1 MYDVMKSVSSLRDT
15 TPPPPVHVGIIMDG
29 NGRWAQARGLPRIEG
44 HRRGMETVREVV
56 KGSIELGVEYL
67 TLYGFSIENWKR
79 PAAEISSL
87 MGLLRLYLRQ
97 EIKELDERGV
107 RMRFIGHRS
116 LLADDI
122 VALIEEAEEQTK
134 ENTTLN
140 LVVALSYGARQEI
153 TAAAQNIA
161 QRILDKEMDVD
172 AIDENVFSE
181 FLETGGM
188 PDPDLVIRTSGEQ
201 RISNF
206 LLWQS
211 AYAELVFTDTLW
223 PDFSREDLR
232 QAVLEFHRRER
243 RYGATG

>member
-1 MYDVMKSVSSLRDT
+1 MKPASPLRET
-15 TPPPPVHVGIIMDG
+15 APPPPVHVGIIMDG
-29 NGRWAQARGLPRIEG
+29 NGRWAKGRGRPRIDG

-56 KGSIELGVEYL
+56 KGSIAMGVDYL

-97 EIKELDERGV
+97 EIKELDQQGV
-107 RMRFIGHRS
+107 RMRFIGDRS
-116 LLADDI
+116 LLAGDI
-122 VALIEEAEEQTK
+122 VSLIEEAEEQTK
-134 ENTTLN
+134 DNTNLN

-153 TAAAQNIA
+153 TAAAQSVA
-161 QRILDKEMDVD
+161 RQVAAGDLDVSE
-172 AIDENVFSE
+172 IDESLFTKH
-181 FLETGGM
+181 LETAGM

-206 LLWQS
+206 LLWQV
-211 AYAELVFTDTLW
+211 AYAELVFVDTLW
-223 PDFSREDLR
+223 PDFSRDDLR
-232 QAVLEFHRRER
+232 DAIIEYHRRER

>member
-1 MYDVMKSVSSLRDT
+1 MKSVSSLRET
-15 TPPPPVHVGIIMDG
+15 TPPPPVHVAIIMDG
-29 NGRWAQARGLPRIEG
+29 NGRWAQGRGRPRIEG
-44 HRRGMETVREVV
+44 YRRGMETVREVV
-56 KGSIELGVEYL
+56 KGSIELGIEYL

-97 EIKELDERGV
+97 EIKELDQRGV
-107 RMRFIGHRS
+107 RMRFIGQRS

-122 VALIEEAEEQTK
+122 VSLIEEAEEKTK
-134 ENTTLN
+134 SNTALN

-153 TAAAQNIA
+153 TAASRSIA
-161 QRILDKEMDVD
+161 QRVGSGELDIST
-172 AIDENVFSE
+172 IDETVISQH
-181 FLETGGM
+181 LETAGM

-206 LLWQS
+206 LLWQV

-223 PDFSREDLR
+223 PDFSQEDLR
-232 QAVLEFHRRER
+232 DAINEYHRRER

>member
-1 MYDVMKSVSSLRDT
+1 MKPVSSLRET
-15 TPPPPVHVGIIMDG
+15 APPPPTHVGIIMDG
-29 NGRWAQARGLPRIEG
+29 NGRWAQGRGRPRIEG

-56 KGSIELGVEYL
+56 KGSIEQGIEYL

-97 EIKELDERGV
+97 EIKELDQQGV
-107 RMRFIGHRS
+107 RMRFIGQRS
-116 LLADDI
+116 LLANDI
-122 VALIEEAEEQTK
+122 VSLIEEAEEQTK
-134 ENTTLN
+134 NNTALN

-153 TAAAQNIA
+153 TAAAQSVA
-161 QRILDKEMDVD
+161 RQVAAGELDVST
-172 AIDENVFSE
+172 IDESVISE
-181 FLETGGM
+181 YLETAGM

-206 LLWQS
+206 LLWQV

-232 QAVLEFHRRER
+232 EAINEFHRRER

>member
-1 MYDVMKSVSSLRDT
+1 MKPASSLRET
-15 TPPPPVHVGIIMDG
+15 APPPPVHVGIIMDG
-29 NGRWAQARGLPRIEG
+29 NGRWAKGRGRPRIEG

-56 KGSIELGVEYL
+56 KGSIALGVEYL

-97 EIKELDERGV
+97 EIKELDQQGV

-122 VALIEEAEEQTK
+122 VSLIEEAEEQTK
-134 ENTTLN
+134 NNTNLN
-140 LVVALSYGARQEI
+140 FVVALSYGARQEI
-153 TAAAQNIA
+153 TAAAQSVA
-161 QRILDKEMDVD
+161 RQVAAGELEVS
-172 AIDENVFSE
+172 AIDESVFTKH
-181 FLETGGM
+181 LETAGM
-188 PDPDLVIRTSGEQ
+188 PDHDLVIRTSGEK

-206 LLWQS
+206 LLWQV
-211 AYAELVFTDTLW
+211 AYAELVFVDTLW
-223 PDFSREDLR
+223 PDFSRDDLR
-232 QAVLEFHRRER
+232 DAIMEYHRRER

>member
-1 MYDVMKSVSSLRDT
+1 MKPASPLRET
-15 TPPPPVHVGIIMDG
+15 APPPPVHVGIIMDG
-29 NGRWAQARGLPRIEG
+29 NGRWAKGRGRPRIDG

-56 KGSIELGVEYL
+56 KGSIALGVDYL

-97 EIKELDERGV
+97 EIKELDQQGV
-107 RMRFIGHRS
+107 RMRFIGDRS
-116 LLADDI
+116 LLAGDI
-122 VALIEEAEEQTK
+122 VSLIEEAEEQTK
-134 ENTTLN
+134 DNTNLN

-153 TAAAQNIA
+153 TAAAQSVA
-161 QRILDKEMDVD
+161 RQVAAGDLDVSE
-172 AIDENVFSE
+172 IDESLFTKH
-181 FLETGGM
+181 LETAGM

-206 LLWQS
+206 LLWQV
-211 AYAELVFTDTLW
+211 AYAELVFVDTLW
-223 PDFSREDLR
+223 PDFSRDDLR
-232 QAVLEFHRRER
+232 DAIIEYHRRER

>member
-1 MYDVMKSVSSLRDT
+1 
-15 TPPPPVHVGIIMDG
+15 
-29 NGRWAQARGLPRIEG
+29 
-44 HRRGMETVREVV
+44 METVREVV
-56 KGSIELGVEYL
+56 KGSIALGVEYL

-97 EIKELDERGV
+97 EIKELDQQGV
-107 RMRFIGHRS
+107 RMLFIGHRS
-116 LLADDI
+116 LLPDDI

-134 ENTTLN
+134 GNTILN

-153 TAAAQNIA
+153 TAAAQSVA
-161 QRILDKEMDVD
+161 RQVAAGELDVSD
-172 AIDENVFSE
+172 IDESVFTE
-181 FLETGGM
+181 HLETAGM

-206 LLWQS
+206 LLWQV
-211 AYAELVFTDTLW
+211 AYAELVFVDTLW
-223 PDFSREDLR
+223 PDFSRDDLR
-232 QAVLEFHRRER
+232 EAINEYYRRER

>member
-1 MYDVMKSVSSLRDT
+1 MKSVSSLRDT

-97 EIKELDERGV
+97 EIKELDERRV

>member
-1 MYDVMKSVSSLRDT
+1 MKPASSLRET
-15 TPPPPVHVGIIMDG
+15 APPPPVHVGIIMDG
-29 NGRWAQARGLPRIEG
+29 NGRWAKGRGRPRIEG

-56 KGSIELGVEYL
+56 KGSIALGVEYL

-97 EIKELDERGV
+97 EIKELDQQGV

-122 VALIEEAEEQTK
+122 VSLIEEAEEQTK
-134 ENTTLN
+134 NNTNLN
-140 LVVALSYGARQEI
+140 FVVALSYGARQEI
-153 TAAAQNIA
+153 TAAAQSVA
-161 QRILDKEMDVD
+161 RQVAAGELEVS
-172 AIDENVFSE
+172 AIDESVFTKH
-181 FLETGGM
+181 LETAGM
-188 PDPDLVIRTSGEQ
+188 PDPDLVIRTSGEK

-206 LLWQS
+206 LLWQV
-211 AYAELVFTDTLW
+211 AYAELVFVDTLW
-223 PDFSREDLR
+223 PDFSRDDLR
-232 QAVLEFHRRER
+232 DAIMEYHRRER

>member
-1 MYDVMKSVSSLRDT
+1 
-15 TPPPPVHVGIIMDG
+15 
-29 NGRWAQARGLPRIEG
+29 
-44 HRRGMETVREVV
+44 METVREVV
-56 KGSIELGVEYL
+56 KGSIALGVEYL

-97 EIKELDERGV
+97 EIKELDQQGV
-107 RMRFIGHRS
+107 RMLFIGHRS
-116 LLADDI
+116 LLPDDI

-134 ENTTLN
+134 GNTILN

-153 TAAAQNIA
+153 TAAAQSVA
-161 QRILDKEMDVD
+161 RQVAAGELDVSD
-172 AIDENVFSE
+172 IDETVFTKH
-181 FLETGGM
+181 LETAGM

-206 LLWQS
+206 LLWQV
-211 AYAELVFTDTLW
+211 AYAEFIFVDTLW
-223 PDFSREDLR
+223 PDFSRDDLR
-232 QAVLEFHRRER
+232 EAINEYHRRER

>member
-1 MYDVMKSVSSLRDT
+1 MKPASSLREME
-15 TPPPPVHVGIIMDG
+15 PPPPVHVGIIMDG
-29 NGRWAQARGLPRIEG
+29 NGRWAKGRGRPRIEG

-56 KGSIELGVEYL
+56 KGSIALGVEYL

-97 EIKELDERGV
+97 EIKELDQHGV

-122 VALIEEAEEQTK
+122 VSLIEEAEEQTK
-134 ENTTLN
+134 NNTNLN

-153 TAAAQNIA
+153 TAAAQSVA
-161 QRILDKEMDVD
+161 RQVAAGELEVS
-172 AIDENVFSE
+172 AIDESVFTKH
-181 FLETGGM
+181 LETAGM
-188 PDPDLVIRTSGEQ
+188 PDPDLVIRTSGEK

-206 LLWQS
+206 LLWQV
-211 AYAELVFTDTLW
+211 AYAELVFVDTLW
-223 PDFSREDLR
+223 PDFSRDDLR
-232 QAVLEFHRRER
+232 DAIMEYHRRER
-243 RYGATG
+243 RYGAMG